1 MYKVFFDDKKILVTN
16 KLKKSYKKKYR
27 IFLSES
33 VSVKDFIKKI
43 EGYRYGKFVFYI
55 DKKENYFDDFA
66 SFFVQIL

>member
-43 EGYRYGKFVFYI
+43 EV
-55 DKKENYFDDFA
+55 
-66 SFFVQIL
+66 